1 MNKREKL
8 LNKRERLQERLSKE
22 EQREREILSRR
33 GWGYGM
39 RNSKIGFSTR
49 KSDELKEKISIVEM
63 ELKETTAI
71 DSD

>member
-8 LNKRERLQERLSKE
+8 LNKKERLQERLSKE

-39 RNSKIGFSTR
+39 RHSKIGFSTR